1 MATNHRPHSLRLT
14 EFSDRE
20 LMNIVLD
27 NEDET
32 GWVDSEQIAL
42 AINPDHVHARQC
54 VGIRFSWMRRYGA
67 MERQDDK
74 TKEHYGRWK
83 LTPVGRKIALGEL
96 SPEEKKLLDS
106 LPPEKLMTTVGQLT
120 RRYHRV
126 NETAAT
132 MMRRAWINGTA
143 PR

>member
-1 MATNHRPHSLRLT
+1 MATNRRPHSLRLT

-42 AINPDHVHARQC
+42 AINPDHQHARQC
-54 VGIRFSWMRRYGA
+54 VGIRFSWMRRYEA
-67 MERQDDK
+67 MDREDDK
-74 TKEHYGRWK
+74 TKEHYGRWR
-83 LTPVGRKIALGEL
+83 LTPIGRKIALGEL
-96 SPEEKKLLDS
+96 TPEERKLLDS

-120 RRYHRV
+120 KRYHRI
-126 NETAAT
+126 NGTAAT